1 MNNKNGTP
9 EADIKKCRVNIL
21 DSFNNGARMGL
32 KMSFNSMMPG
42 LVFAFALMQI
52 LTITNL
58 INYIE
63 IIFRPIM
70 MLVGLPGITA
80 PALLFGFISTGGGL
94 GIAANLFANGQIDTK
109 HVAMLLAGIMC
120 LGASMQYMGRILG
133 LIEVNTKF
141 YPVFVGLNIIAS
153 LLAITMVRVLI

>member
-1 MNNKNGTP
+1 MDNKSEKP
-9 EADIKKCRVNIL
+9 EAATKKSSVNIL

-42 LVFAFALMQI
+42 LIFAFALMQI

-63 IIFRPIM
+63 IVFRPIM

-94 GIAANLFANGQIDTK
+94 GIVANLFANGQIDTK

-120 LGASMQYMGRILG
+120 LGASMQYLGRILG
-133 LIEVNTKF
+133 LVEINSKF
-141 YPVFVGLNIIAS
+141 YPVFIGLNIFAS
-153 LLAITMVRVLI
+153 LLAITIVRMLV

>member
-1 MNNKNGTP
+1 MNNTAEKTENS
-9 EADIKKCRVNIL
+9 EIKRRVNIL

-42 LVFAFALMQI
+42 LIFAFALMQM

-63 IIFRPIM
+63 LIFRPVM
-70 MLVGLPGITA
+70 TLVGLPGVTA

-94 GIAANLFANGQIDTK
+94 GIVANLFANGQIDAR

-120 LGASMQYMGRILG
+120 LGASMQYIGRILG
-133 LIEVNTKF
+133 LIEVRSRF
-141 YPVFVGLNIIAS
+141 YPVFIALNIFVS
-153 LLAITMVRVLI
+153 LLAITIVRVMI